1 MSKPNQDN
9 TETARYQRNAIYN
22 EYKFNEISWHIWQVH
37 TKSPVYI
44 HKFFLSVFEPQAFDN
59 FRI

>member
-22 EYKFNEISWHIWQVH
+22 EYKFNEISGHIWQVQ

-44 HKFFLSVFEPQAFDN
+44 HKFF
-59 FRI
+59 